1 VSGAPATPRRF
12 RLPHEAPRGD
22 AGRDTAGWTRPT
34 PGRRRVIGVGFGVCA
49 AVALVLTLKP
59 AAAPGRGRIALGPGA
74 GQPAPALRLPDLQG
88 RDTRLS
94 AFRGRPVALVF
105 LATWCE
111 GCRDEMPALARAA
124 PALTRRG
131 LVILGVDAVGET
143 PAAVAAFV
151 RAYRVPFRV
160 LRDPSS
166 DAMTAF
172 AVAALPTTV
181 VIGRDGRVALHREAA
196 IHPLTLARVAFGH
209 S

>member
-1 VSGAPATPRRF
+1 MRR
-12 RLPHEAPRGD
+12 RAGD

-59 AAAPGRGRIALGPGA
+59 AAAPGRSRIALGPGA

-124 PALTRRG
+124 PALTRR
-131 LVILGVDAVGET
+131 
-143 PAAVAAFV
+143 P
-151 RAYRVPFRV
+151 RAHAPRPRHPRCGRRGRNARGRGSLRPRVPRPLSRPTRPIIRRHDR
-160 LRDPSS
+160 LRRRGPADHRRHRSRRPRG
-166 DAMTAF
+166 
-172 AVAALPTTV
+172 AAPRSGHPPAHPGA
-181 VIGRDGRVALHREAA
+181 GRLR
-196 IHPLTLARVAFGH
+196 P
-209 S
+209 